1 MPHVSVLD
9 LIVLSLAVWRVALL
23 VVHEDG
29 PPWLLD
35 DAAPDGGRLPIGIFA
50 ALRTRLALAE
60 MDHPD
65 RWHFFLNGLAGCVWC
80 LSLWLG
86 IVAAALYLAWPD
98 VTVALS
104 LPFALSGLAIL
115 YQEQIG

>member
-1 MPHVSVLD
+1 MTLVELLVLG
-9 LIVLSLAVWRVALL
+9 LAVWRVCLL
-23 VVHEDG
+23 VVVEDG

-35 DAAPDGGRLPIGIFA
+35 PDGKPFGIFA

-65 RWHFFLNGLAGCVWC
+65 RWRFFLNGLVGCVWC
-80 LSLWLG
+80 LSLWVGLA
-86 IVAAALYLAWPD
+86 VAGLYVLWPAG
-98 VTVALS
+98 TVICA

-115 YQEQIG
+115 FQEMTD

>member
-1 MPHVSVLD
+1 MPHVSVRD
-9 LIVLSLAVWRVALL
+9 LLLISLAVWRLSLL
-23 VVHEDG
+23 IVQEEG
-29 PPWLLD
+29 PPWALD
-35 DAAPDGGRLPIGIFA
+35 PDGKPFGIFA

-65 RWHFFLNGLAGCVWC
+65 RWRFFLNGLVGCVWC

-86 IVAAALYLAWPD
+86 FLAAALYLAWPGVA
-98 VTVALS
+98 VTLS